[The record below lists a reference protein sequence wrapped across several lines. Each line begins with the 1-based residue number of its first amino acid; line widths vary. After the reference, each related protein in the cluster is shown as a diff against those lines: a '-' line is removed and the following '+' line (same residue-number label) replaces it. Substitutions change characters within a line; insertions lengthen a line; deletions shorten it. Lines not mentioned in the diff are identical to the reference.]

1 MEGWQG
7 HTAEELVCFPKM
19 ATTITYTC
27 HVPRP
32 FLGTWGGEVWTAVN
46 QTDSPWSL
54 LSSNVVMGPKT
65 DFEETSV
72 PDGNDPQSGPQLLIT
87 GHNGWAGT
95 HKNNIKADGRL
106 GAFLVK
112 LRAGLE
118 WHLSLSLPPL
128 STPFPHTAET
138 VGCSPMTSG

>member
-1 MEGWQG
+1 MEEWQG

-32 FLGTWGGEVWTAVN
+32 FLGTWGEEVWTAVN

-72 PDGNDPQSGPQLLIT
+72 PDGNDPQPGPQLLII

-95 HKNNIKADGRL
+95 HKNKIKANGRL

-118 WHLSLSLPPL
+118 WHLPLSLPPL
-128 STPFPHTAET
+128 STPFPHTADT
-138 VGCSPMTSG
+138 AGCSPMTSG